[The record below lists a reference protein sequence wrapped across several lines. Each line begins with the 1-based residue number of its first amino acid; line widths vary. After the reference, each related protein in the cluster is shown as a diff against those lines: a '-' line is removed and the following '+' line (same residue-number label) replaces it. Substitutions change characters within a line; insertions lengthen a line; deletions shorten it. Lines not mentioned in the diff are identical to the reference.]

1 MAPRRKASKAAAKRA
16 PAKAAA
22 KRAPAKRAPARTAAE
37 PVLAS
42 VVLRTPQR
50 AFPLG
55 QNDPARAN
63 LPRAAMEW
71 TYIVRSRS
79 RWSARQETSDRQ
91 AQQAAELLARFGVSD
106 ADLAAL
112 ARAGTVEVDIPWRTE
127 AYGWEARIFPW
138 EYVIGA
144 ATRGLRAGAPLTV
157 MRHLQAQ
164 PGKAPAG
171 AVKRVLF
178 VASEPGPLRGLYD
191 FDSERE
197 LVRRH
202 LGVDAEDDWHALASP
217 SADELHD
224 VVVGWKPDVIH
235 LAGFDTHMAVRELER
250 CDAAAA
256 DRFKADLAERF
267 GAQQDIQDGYLLAG
281 PRGRLECAD
290 ADTLAALL
298 TADSHRPRLVSFNI
312 PSSGA
317 RLAPLAVAA
326 GARAAIGFQD
336 VFDDDLA
343 ELFYSVLYSTWRRAE
358 WDLGNAFRSA
368 WETVRTQPGQLQG
381 TGIVLWSG
389 TPLFP
394 ASDARTAK
402 SAAARRATLTERVAA
417 DERRP
422 VQPEDVPA
430 AEVRDWLTLN
440 VKPVDDF
447 NYSLLHNGRA
457 LFEHFSLNR
466 GKPGSLRG
474 VHVKVS
480 LSVGSESATFE
491 RLLDVDIPT
500 LDLKRE
506 IHVPLTSSL
515 TRSVH
520 ESVRTSVYVEVAW
533 GAHVLMR
540 NTFKVRLVP
549 VDQWRDTA
557 ADRLWLPSFVFPRD
571 AAITRLV
578 SVAQRYVRVLRDDP
592 AAGFDGYQSF
602 DPSDPG
608 TAAEIDLQVRA
619 IWSAIV
625 HELRLGYINPPPGY
639 SRELDSQRLRTPSMV
654 ARDQSGTCIDLA
666 LFLAACLELVDI
678 YPVIFLLKGHAF
690 PGYWTSS
697 DYHFDFAQAR
707 PDAIQDVAPADS
719 KSTAAVG
726 AHREPWMLGAS
737 AYREIVQLVNAG
749 KLVPLE
755 AVRLT
760 ESCGFAEAME
770 AGRQNLADPNE
781 FDGMVDIALAREAQ
795 VTPLPLWGEQA

>member
-1 MAPRRKASKAAAKRA
+1 MATRRKATRVAPKA
-16 PAKAAA
+16 
-22 KRAPAKRAPARTAAE
+22 APAKRAPAHAAS
-37 PVLAS
+37 VLTS

-50 AFPLG
+50 AVPLG
-55 QNDPARAN
+55 QGDAARAN
-63 LPRAAMEW
+63 LPRAAMQW

-79 RWSARQETSDRQ
+79 RWAARQETSERQ
-91 AQQAAELLARFGVSD
+91 AQQAAEVLASFGVGD

-112 ARAGTVEVDIPWRTE
+112 ARAGVVEVDIPWREE
-127 AYGWEARIFPW
+127 AHGWEARIFPW

-144 ATRGLRAGAPLTV
+144 ATRDLRAGAPLTV
-157 MRHLQAQ
+157 MRHLQGR

-191 FDSERE
+191 FGSERE

-202 LGVDAEDDWHALASP
+202 LGADADDDWHVLASP
-217 SADELHD
+217 SEDELHD
-224 VVVGWKPDVIH
+224 VIVTWKPEVVH

-250 CDAAAA
+250 ADATAAAQ
-256 DRFKADLAERF
+256 FKADLAERF
-267 GAQQDIQDGYLLAG
+267 GAQQDIQDGYVLAG
-281 PRGRLECAD
+281 PRGRLHCAD
-290 ADTLAALL
+290 AETLAALL
-298 TADSHRPRLVSFNI
+298 TADEHRPRLVSFNV

-326 GARAAIGFQD
+326 GARAAVGFQD

-343 ELFYSVLYSTWRRAE
+343 ELFFSVLYSTWRRAD

-368 WETVRTQPGQLQG
+368 WETVRRQPGQLQG
-381 TGIVLWSG
+381 TGVVLWSG
-389 TPLFP
+389 APLFA
-394 ASDARTAK
+394 ASDERTAK
-402 SAAARRATLTERVAA
+402 STAQRRAALTERVAV

-430 AEVRDWLTLN
+430 AEVREWLTLN

-466 GKPGSLRG
+466 GRPGSLRG

-533 GAHVLMR
+533 GPHVLMR

-557 ADRLWLPSFVFPRD
+557 TDRLWLPSFVFPRD
-571 AAITRLV
+571 PAITRLV

-602 DPSDPG
+602 DPNDPA

-697 DYHFDFAQAR
+697 DYHFEFAQAR
-707 PDAIQDVAPADS
+707 PEAILEVARADS
-719 KSTAAVG
+719 KSTAAAG
-726 AHREPWMLGAS
+726 AQREPWMLGAS
-737 AYREIVQLVNAG
+737 TYREIVELVNAG

-760 ESCGFAEAME
+760 ENCGFAEAMD
-770 AGRQNLADPNE
+770 AGRENLADPE
-781 FDGMVDIALAREAQ
+781 EYDGMVDIALAREAQ